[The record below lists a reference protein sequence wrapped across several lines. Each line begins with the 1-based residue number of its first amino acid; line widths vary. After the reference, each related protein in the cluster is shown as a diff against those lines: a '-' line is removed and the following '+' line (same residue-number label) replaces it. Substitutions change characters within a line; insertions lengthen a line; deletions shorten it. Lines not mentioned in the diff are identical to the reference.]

1 MDETLNLVIN
11 INVNEKV
18 ENRWIVPLIYGFFV
32 FFIFFHG
39 ELSQY
44 IQFKA
49 QTWRG
54 YFRLEV

>member
-32 FFIFFHG
+32 FYIFPQRIK
-39 ELSQY
+39 SVY
-44 IQFKA
+44 P
-49 QTWRG
+49 
-54 YFRLEV
+54 V

>member
-32 FFIFFHG
+32 FFFIYIFP
-39 ELSQY
+39 
-44 IQFKA
+44 
-49 QTWRG
+49 WRIKSV
-54 YFRLEV
+54 YPV